1 MVMLPGEEMTLVG
14 INILILCGLIYLFQG
29 LAIASFFFR
38 QKRVPAMIRWLFYS
52 LLLIQQYMLI
62 FVIACGLLHVGRF
75 PETDRGHQGRPRLN
89 QSGWRLC
96 RHPLWRKN
104 MKVILKQNV
113 DSLGK
118 AGDLVKVADGYA
130 RNFLIPKGL
139 AAEASSRNLKTFE
152 HEKQRIMQQA
162 EKIQKLAEEMAAKL
176 SAVTC
181 TIARRVGE
189 QEKLFGSVGAKDIEE
204 ALIAQG
210 IEIEKKSVLLEEPI
224 KSLGEYQVK
233 IRISAG
239 MTGEIKVV
247 VAAES

>member
-1 MVMLPGEEMTLVG
+1 
-14 INILILCGLIYLFQG
+14 
-29 LAIASFFFR
+29 
-38 QKRVPAMIRWLFYS
+38 
-52 LLLIQQYMLI
+52 
-62 FVIACGLLHVGRF
+62 
-75 PETDRGHQGRPRLN
+75 
-89 QSGWRLC
+89 
-96 RHPLWRKN
+96 

-139 AAEASSRNLKTFE
+139 AAEANSRNLKTFE

-176 SAVTC
+176 GAVTC

-247 VAAES
+247 VTAES